1 MIQFKVKGKELLN
14 KIEELIREGNV
25 TKIIIKDEKGNT
37 YVEFPVVAGVLGAVF
52 APVLTT
58 IGALAGIV
66 ANYTIEVIR
75 KDENP
80 EKKKSGEDDFVI

>member
-1 MIQFKVKGKELLN
+1 MIHFKVNGKELLN

-25 TKIIIKDEKGNT
+25 TKIIVKDDKGNT
-37 YVEFPVVAGVLGAVF
+37 YIEIPIAAGVLGAVF

-58 IGALAGIV
+58 IGALAGMA

-75 KDENP
+75 KDNISNENNP
-80 EKKKSGEDDFVI
+80 GQDDYMI

>member
-1 MIQFKVKGKELLN
+1 MIEFKVKGKELLN

-37 YVEFPVVAGVLGAVF
+37 FIEFPVTAGVLGAVF
-52 APVLTT
+52 APFLTT

-75 KDENP
+75 KDDTDN
-80 EKKKSGEDDFVI
+80 KNKSGQDDFVI